1 MAKNRSKLL
10 EMFDEGMLEPAN
22 LVRDLINWLDDA
34 EVKQFCEANDIQL
47 FDEELDEDEDED

>member
-10 EMFDEGMLEPAN
+10 EMFEEGMLEPAN

-47 FDEELDEDEDED
+47 FDEELDEDED